1 MRRALLAVVALVAAL
16 ATPILV
22 SSAGA
27 QSAQPQIAAASWY
40 LVGEDGAVL
49 ARHDAGRS
57 RAIASITKLMT
68 ALVVLEHAQLDDVVR
83 VSPQAAGIGESTVY
97 LRAGEELT
105 VAELLRATLI
115 PSANDAAE
123 ALALHVGRG
132 SADRFV
138 ELMNAK
144 AERARSLRHALREP
158 ARARRAG
165 PRLERARRDGA
176 RPLRARHPVHP
187 RRALALERLASRR
200 KDVRDRPTTCSRP
213 GRRSSA
219 ERRATRATR
228 AGRRRRPR
236 SAAGRRSTAP
246 SSAATRGARGTT
258 RCSELLTYG
267 LDQYRAVQV
276 IDRRAR
282 LRDRRRRATASPT
295 SSSSR
300 RARSCA
306 RSGSGVRSSS
316 ASWRRPRSA
325 LPVAEG
331 PAARSRRGLRGR
343 PTRRVVRLVAA
354 AAVPDAGVWA
364 KAKWHATQTARNLWE
379 MLT

>member
-1 MRRALLAVVALVAAL
+1 M
-16 ATPILV
+16 
-22 SSAGA
+22 
-27 QSAQPQIAAASWY
+27 
-40 LVGEDGAVL
+40 L
-49 ARHDAGRS
+49 ARHDAADP

-138 ELMNAK
+138 GLMNAK
-144 AERARSLRHALREP
+144 AATAWPLGHALRES

-165 PRLERARRDGA
+165 PRLERAGCDRA
-176 RPLRARHPVHP
+176 RPLCARHPVHP
-187 RRALALERLASRR
+187 GCALALERLASRR
-200 KDVRDRPTTCSRP
+200 KDVRID
-213 GRRSSA
+213 RRSPRLLAAARRWKDGPYARRGLVANGGRSARRDDGLRRGSRKRHAELA
-219 ERRATRATR
+219 ERRAGGAAHLRARPVPRR
-228 AGRRRRPR
+228 AADRPN
-236 SAAGRRSTAP
+236 
-246 SSAATRGARGTT
+246 
-258 RCSELLTYG
+258 
-267 LDQYRAVQV
+267 
-276 IDRRAR
+276 AR
-282 LRDRRRRATASPT
+282 LRDRRDRATASPT

-300 RARSCA
+300 RARSS
-306 RSGSGVRSSS
+306 RSIRVG
-316 ASWRRPRSA
+316 RPLVERVVAPTVLA
-325 LPVAEG
+325 LPVAKGQQLGRVEIFEG
-331 PAARSRRGLRGR
+331 DRLVASSA
-343 PTRRVVRLVAA
+343 LVAA

-364 KAKWHATQTARNLWE
+364 KAKWHATQTVRNLWE